1 MTENRIRVIML
12 ITAIQRCLY
21 FLRRRDMRLTEITF
35 FRWFSLDTSYSFA
48 GHNHDTYEANIVL
61 SGNMNVTIEEKIFE
75 LSAGDILFWSPGFFH
90 CNHVGSEKHVEFV
103 SVHFRLEKENS
114 GEKEVVFHHLSSED
128 MPLVNM
134 LISNAENSGY
144 GKDSVALLLLE
155 TIIRI
160 SRLNAEVPHFFNDSS
175 AKIYGKIIKL
185 MDDNSVRTLPTIP
198 EMARIC
204 NVSAATLKRTFKK
217 HTGKSIKRYY
227 NDLRI
232 QYAKKLLL
240 EGKNASQVTENL
252 QFSSISYF
260 SQFFKNNTGMSVREF
275 LSQYK

>member
-1 MTENRIRVIML
+1 MSVSGDDGMRV
-12 ITAIQRCLY
+12 
-21 FLRRRDMRLTEITF
+21 TEITF
-35 FRWFSLDTSYSFA
+35 FRWFSLDMSYSFA

-61 SGNMNVTIEEKIFE
+61 GGNMNVTIEGEIFE
-75 LSAGDILFWSPGFFH
+75 LSAGDILCWSPGFFH

-103 SVHFRLEKENS
+103 SVHFRLENRDANT
-114 GEKEVVFHHLSSED
+114 KEVVFHHLSSED

-134 LISNAENSGY
+134 LVGKAENSGY
-144 GKDSVALLLLE
+144 GKDSVALSLLE

-160 SRLNAEVPHFFNDSS
+160 SRLNAQSPHFFNDSS
-175 AKIYGKIIKL
+175 AIIYGRIMKL
-185 MDDNSVRTLPTIP
+185 MDEHSVRTLPTIP
-198 EMARIC
+198 EMARLC
-204 NVSAATLKRTFKK
+204 NVSEATLKRAFKK

-232 QYAKKLLL
+232 QYAEKMLL
-240 EGKNASQVTENL
+240 EGKNASQVAENL
-252 QFSSISYF
+252 EFSSISYF